1 MNPLFPDAQ
10 WLWAVLSKNL
20 RNMRRWRPR
29 VHAMLA
35 LACALVCLVTGPAR
49 AEEAADIDVPT
60 TKNSYIQ
67 VVATLYAQSKYDEAF
82 SKLEK
87 AQDWKGNGPQ
97 EELWLKLMEG
107 VLQVELAPE
116 SALQTFKEALAMDPQ
131 AQLPV
136 KKGSRRLRK
145 LFEQARN
152 TAGLPADLALEE
164 EEDPNAA
171 VVTGPPE
178 RQLGLSTSVRGEVDV
193 LGLSVTTP
201 IASVVQLGY
210 TRERTAGALGLLVQK
225 SPGLRAEGLYHPI
238 NLGWVRPYAGVGAT
252 AFFLEKNA
260 EDQTTFFGGVSGRGV
275 LGVDVQWNSRMFV
288 FADVAYERFLNR
300 TERYRTQS
308 LLFSIGV
315 GLFPKTPTAAAVGP
329 TLPTLPH

>member
-1 MNPLFPDAQ
+1 
-10 WLWAVLSKNL
+10 
-20 RNMRRWRPR
+20 MRRWRPR
-29 VHAMLA
+29 VRAVLA
-35 LACALVCLVTGPAR
+35 LACALACLVTGQAW
-49 AEEAADIDVPT
+49 AEEAADIDVPD

-67 VVATLYAQSKYDEAF
+67 VVATLYAQSKYEEAF

-116 SALQTFKEALAMDPQ
+116 SALQTFKEALAMDSQ

-171 VVTGPPE
+171 VVKGPPE
-178 RQLGLSTSVRGEVDV
+178 RRLGLSTSVRGEVDV
-193 LGLSVTTP
+193 LGLSVNTP

-210 TRERTAGALGLLVQK
+210 TRERTGGTLGLLVQQ
-225 SPGLRAEGLYHPI
+225 SPGLRAEALYHPI
-238 NLGWVRPYAGVGAT
+238 NLGWVRPYAGVGAS
-252 AFFLEKNA
+252 AFFLEENA
-260 EDQTTFFGGVSGRGV
+260 EKEKLFFGGISGRGV
-275 LGVDVQWNSRMFV
+275 LGVDVQWNSRMFA
-288 FADVAYERFLNR
+288 FADVAYEHFINSADP
-300 TERYRTQS
+300 YRKQS

-315 GLFPKTPTAAAVGP
+315 GLFPKAPSPVAVGP
-329 TLPTLPH
+329 NLPR

>member
-1 MNPLFPDAQ
+1 MNPLYPDMQ
-10 WLWAVLSKNL
+10 WLWAVLSRNL
-20 RNMRRWRPR
+20 RNMRRRSPR
-29 VHAMLA
+29 VRAVLA
-35 LACALVCLVTGPAR
+35 LACALACLVTGQAW
-49 AEEAADIDVPT
+49 AEEAADIDVPV

-67 VVATLYAQSKYDEAF
+67 VVATLYAQSKYEEAF

-116 SALQTFKEALAMDPQ
+116 SALQTFKEALAMDSE

-152 TAGLPADLALEE
+152 TAGLPADLTLEE
-164 EEDPNAA
+164 EEEDASE
-171 VVTGPPE
+171 VTGPPE
-178 RQLGLSTSVRGEVDV
+178 RRLGLSTSVRGEVDV
-193 LGLSVTTP
+193 LGLSVTKS
-201 IASVVQLGY
+201 IASVVQFGY
-210 TRERTAGALGLLVQK
+210 TRERTGAALGLLVQK
-225 SPGLRAEGLYHPI
+225 SPGLRAEARYHPL
-238 NLGWVRPYAGVGAT
+238 NLGWVRPYAGVGAS
-252 AFFLEKNA
+252 AFFLEQNSDGK
-260 EDQTTFFGGVSGRGV
+260 TTFFGGVSGRGV

-288 FADVAYERFLNR
+288 FADVAYEHFVTG

-315 GLFPKTPTAAAVGP
+315 GLFPPPPSPAAVGP
-329 TLPTLPH
+329 NLPH